1 MLTTVALGL
10 LTALT
15 LTVARLVRAGLLRL
29 DPAAPRYHTH
39 HGNRIRWDHAH
50 PGDW

>member
-1 MLTTVALGL
+1 MITTVALGL
-10 LTALT
+10 LGALT

-50 PGDW
+50 RGDW